1 MNSPLANTSSTAVAT
16 VCQIAGKLIL
26 AGMGVGTGLVIGL
39 IVGIG
44 TGIVEFS
51 C

>member
-1 MNSPLANTSSTAVAT
+1 MNSPVANTSSTAVAIA
-16 VCQIAGKLIL
+16 CQIAGKLIL
-26 AGMGVGTGLVIGL
+26 AGLGIGTGLVIGL
-39 IVGIG
+39 IVGIC